1 MPRACRNH
9 ETSGTNTA
17 LCRACGRP
25 SFARAERLKLG
36 TFPNLGTPKSG
47 GVEGVAGRRCF
58 KRATVENF
66 YNAAQVAGARAAT
79 ARGVEWGFFPKV
91 VGFFPIRIF
100 VHSCAS
106 VCIFVHF
113 IVFLEH

>member
-1 MPRACRNH
+1 MGGSRHGILQA
-9 ETSGTNTA
+9 SA
-17 LCRACGRP
+17 IL
-25 SFARAERLKLG
+25 FARHSGLSREGAVSAAIADAEEDM
-36 TFPNLGTPKSG
+36 N
-47 GVEGVAGRRCF
+47 
-58 KRATVENF
+58 KR
-66 YNAAQVAGARAAT
+66 
-79 ARGVEWGFFPKV
+79 VEWGFFPKV